1 MVKTL
6 KRLYLGLVLLFLY
19 APIVVLMV
27 YSFNASET
35 RAVWGGFSLKWYQ
48 ALFMDSD
55 ILEALYVTVS
65 VAALATLAS
74 TVMGTVAAI
83 GIHSMKS
90 WTRSLYMS
98 ITNLPMLMPDIVTG
112 ISLMILFIFVKL
124 PRGYG
129 TMLLAHITFDIPYV
143 IFSVL
148 PRLRRMN
155 PNTYEAALDLGAKPF
170 TALRKVLL
178 PEIMPG
184 VITGA
189 LLAFTMS
196 LDDFVISYFT
206 SVRTSNLSML
216 IYSMTR
222 RKVPPTINA
231 LSTLMFVVVL
241 SLLLFI
247 NLRGTSRKK
256 KSLHSLRSG
265 FQGREYPAD
274 TMIKEVPRS

>member
-1 MVKTL
+1 MKTL

-90 WTRSLYMS
+90 WTRSLYMN
-98 ITNLPMLMPDIVTG
+98 ITILPMLMPDIVTG

>member
-6 KRLYLGLVLLFLY
+6 TRLYLGLVLLFLY

-74 TVMGTVAAI
+74 TVMGPVAAI

-90 WTRSLYMS
+90 WTRSLYMN

>member
-90 WTRSLYMS
+90 WTRSLYMN

>member
-196 LDDFVISYFT
+196 LDDFVSSYFT